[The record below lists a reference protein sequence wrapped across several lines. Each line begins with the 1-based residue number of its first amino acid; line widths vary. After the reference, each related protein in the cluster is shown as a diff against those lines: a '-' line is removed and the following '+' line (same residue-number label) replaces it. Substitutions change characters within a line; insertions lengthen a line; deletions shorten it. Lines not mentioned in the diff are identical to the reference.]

1 MAKDETRQ
9 KIIPSHDIHLGY
21 HTQAIMGTPKW
32 LMGDYN
38 GVGIQPR

>member
-9 KIIPSHDIHLGY
+9 KIIPSHDIRLGY
-21 HTQAIMGTPKW
+21 HTQAIVGTPKW

-38 GVGIQPR
+38 GVGIQLR